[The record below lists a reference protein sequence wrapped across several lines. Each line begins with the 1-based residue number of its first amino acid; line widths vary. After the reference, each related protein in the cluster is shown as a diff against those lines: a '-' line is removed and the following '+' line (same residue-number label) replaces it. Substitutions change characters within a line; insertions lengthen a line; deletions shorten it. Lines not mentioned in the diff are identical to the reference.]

1 MIPVTA
7 AVVLAVVLAL
17 SLLGWLLYAKAL
29 RVDRLH
35 RQVLGARATL
45 EAQLV
50 HRAQAALDL
59 AGAGVLDPASGL
71 LLAEAAREALAC
83 EAPVVDDGLDP
94 DPRGP
99 SSATGPDRSR
109 AQVESD
115 LSRVLRTVAD
125 AETRAELAGDL
136 VAETALARLDRSC
149 YRLVLAR
156 RFHDTHVTETTR
168 IRSDWDVRLLHLA
181 GHAPSPGTFD
191 IDDDTRPNGL
201 PAPEENP

>member
-1 MIPVTA
+1 MLSTTA

-59 AGAGVLDPASGL
+59 VGAGVLDPASGL
-71 LLAEAAREALAC
+71 LLAEAAREALSC

-94 DPRGP
+94 EPRAASGP
-99 SSATGPDRSR
+99 AGQDRSR

-115 LSRVLRTVAD
+115 LSRVLRTVVD

-136 VAETALARLDRSC
+136 VAEAALENLDRSC
-149 YRLVLAR
+149 YRLMLAR
-156 RFHDTHVTETTR
+156 RFHDTHVSETIR
-168 IRSDWDVRLLHLA
+168 IRADWDVRLLHLA

-191 IDDDTRPNGL
+191 VDDETAPSCV
-201 PAPEENP
+201 PAPEERP